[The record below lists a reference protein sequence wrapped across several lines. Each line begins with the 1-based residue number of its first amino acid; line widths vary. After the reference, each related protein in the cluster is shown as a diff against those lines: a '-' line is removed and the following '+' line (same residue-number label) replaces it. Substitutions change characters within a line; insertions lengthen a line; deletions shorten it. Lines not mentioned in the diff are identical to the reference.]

1 MYLLNLA
8 RKVIVKVI
16 VHKTRLRN
24 EISRFQGKDRV
35 ITASDSIYRNYLEC
49 RNVIYSRTFHQRSA
63 L

>member
-24 EISRFQGKDRV
+24 EIDRV

>member
-24 EISRFQGKDRV
+24 EISRFQGNYQRY
-35 ITASDSIYRNYLEC
+35 TASDSIYRNYLEC